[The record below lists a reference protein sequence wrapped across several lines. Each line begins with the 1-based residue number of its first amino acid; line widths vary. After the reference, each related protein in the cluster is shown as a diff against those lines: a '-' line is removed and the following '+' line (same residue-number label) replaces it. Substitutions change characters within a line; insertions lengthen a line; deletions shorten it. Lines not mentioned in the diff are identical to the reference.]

1 MDRNKNV
8 LILTDV
14 REGRNASRSVIKNN
28 RKEINVNK
36 RLIIA
41 GGCAAVAAA
50 AVLGVRSYIDHQRT
64 EMVFN
69 EAEIPYEEILDKGLP
84 NGARTDSF
92 QETLMRLLGFDVK
105 EPKSILKSY
114 SSVFGDEEPAAEPSP
129 QVTAEP
135 EKELPSQEEISAAT
149 AISVNNATSYSAD
162 ANALCAE
169 PLEIAPDG
177 DGPQILIMHT
187 HTTECYDGD
196 NMDGETERTTDM
208 EKNVAAVGDRM
219 MEVFESYGIECVHDT
234 TIHDYPTY
242 QGAYTRALETINS
255 DMEKYPSV
263 KLVFDIHRD
272 AYVYKDG
279 TKLKVD
285 CEIDGET
292 TAKAMIVCGTDS
304 MGLYHPFWRENFK
317 LAAKI
322 QNAAQIMYPGLMR
335 PINLRKERFNMHVT
349 EGSLLFEIGSNG
361 NTLDEALRSGEYL
374 ARAVSAVLRTR

>member
-1 MDRNKNV
+1 MNRNV
-8 LILTDV
+8 LIFY
-14 REGRNASRSVIKNN
+14 IKYG
-28 RKEINVNK
+28 KEINVNK

-41 GGCAAVAAA
+41 GGCAAAAA

-84 NGARTDSF
+84 NGTAGEGF
-92 QETLMRLLGFDVK
+92 AKTLSRLLGFDAG
-105 EPKSILKSY
+105 EPKTILKSY
-114 SSVFGDEEPAAEPSP
+114 SSVFPDEEP
-129 QVTAEP
+129 TAESSP
-135 EKELPSQEEISAAT
+135 EASDKPERLMPTREEINT
-149 AISVNNATSYSAD
+149 ASGLAVNNATSYSAD
-162 ANALCAE
+162 ADALCGE
-169 PLEIAPDG
+169 PLETAVDG
-177 DGPQILIMHT
+177 GGPQILIMHT

-196 NMDGETERTTDM
+196 NMEGETERTTDP
-208 EKNVAAVGDRM
+208 ERNVAAVGDRM
-219 MEVFESYGIECVHDT
+219 MEVFESCGISCVHDT

-242 QGAYTRALETINS
+242 QGAYTRALETINR

-279 TKLKVD
+279 SKLKVD

-374 ARAVSAVLRTR
+374 ARAVCAVLRAR